1 MEKAIFSGAVVGSTT
16 PSASAGNWE
25 IQLLGAQTVEAG
37 IPGADQAIC
46 GFTSPGPPRS
56 PLKREKCCVVG
67 GGQEI
72 GPTSRNSRESL
83 PWGL

>member
-1 MEKAIFSGAVVGSTT
+1 MEQAIFSGAIVGSTA
-16 PSASAGNWE
+16 PPVSAGSLE

-37 IPGADQAIC
+37 IPGADRAIC
-46 GFTSPGPPRS
+46 GFTSPRPPRS
-56 PLKREKCCVVG
+56 PLKREKCWVVG

-72 GPTSRNSRESL
+72 GPTSQNSRDSL